1 MKTRTKALVL
11 AFSAVLLVVTTVFV
25 TMAFLTDTDKVTNT
39 FTVGKVEIT
48 LDEVD
53 VDPYGSPVPS
63 ASARVQEND
72 YKLIPGH
79 SYEKDPTV
87 HVGAG
92 SENSWIFVK
101 VENQISDIILE
112 DRNNQP
118 IEKQITKHGWASL
131 TGVENVYYKQYSGN
145 GVEQDYIVFDGF
157 TVKDDVD
164 LSAYA
169 NKTIVITA
177 YAVQLDGF
185 DNVADAWDVVK
196 DLGATPTPT
205 ANN

>member
-11 AFSAVLLVVTTVFV
+11 AFGAVLLVVTTVFV

-53 VDPYGSPVPS
+53 VDIYGSPVPS
-63 ASARVQEND
+63 ASARVQENS

-87 HVGAG
+87 HVGEG

-101 VENQISDIILE
+101 VENQIADVILE
-112 DRNNQP
+112 GTDNQS
-118 IEKQITKHGWASL
+118 IENQIVTNGWTAL
-131 TGVENVYYKQYSGN
+131 TGVSNVYYKQYTGN
-145 GVEQDYIVFDGF
+145 GVKQDLIVFDGF
-157 TVKDDVD
+157 TVKNDID
-164 LSAYA
+164 LSDYSD
-169 NKTIVITA
+169 KTIVITA

-185 DNVADAWDVVK
+185 ATAADAWDVAK